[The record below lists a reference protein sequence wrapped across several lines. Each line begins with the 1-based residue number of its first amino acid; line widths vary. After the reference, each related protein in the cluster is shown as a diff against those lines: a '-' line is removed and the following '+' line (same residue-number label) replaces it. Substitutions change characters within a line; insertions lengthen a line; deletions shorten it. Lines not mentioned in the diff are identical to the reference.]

1 MHKCVCPIILT
12 FLLLMMQHFAI
23 AQAPDKRI
31 IYIGGGGIDNT
42 LNIQLMNEV
51 FGESNWEQLSYGS
64 IDTAGLFSTNTC
76 FIFIEGSFS
85 GSDDFDA
92 FYSVYFEE
100 FQNFVYNGGGLYI
113 NFLSAPSYESYL
125 GFDSIFRSSNLTLN
139 ASGVFLDINNKIYS
153 GPNYPITNPIDFSPE
168 IGFGRCY
175 GNFHG
180 SDFDTLIIDTT
191 NTRICLLEK
200 NYGAGQVICSQ
211 FAYTYPEYY
220 SEEHLDLRR
229 NILWH
234 LAPCL
239 HYEIDLGVQSIT
251 YPVAECNLALEH
263 LNVLIHNY
271 GYIDQSVFQVNFQI
285 DGGSIFS
292 ELMTETI
299 PSYLSDTIAL
309 TTLADLGLCG
319 PHIVKIWTSIEG
331 DTIHENDTIYFTI
344 TNICAPPANL
354 NYPIS
359 ICFTDAIFTP
369 EINVGSGGIFEGAG
383 VIDSLTGAFDP
394 SVFSNGT
401 EAVIQ
406 YEYATAI
413 DYEIS
418 TIAYDPPVIS
428 SPINVSF
435 EDNDDVDTL
444 NIGFNFIYYENT
456 YDTIF
461 PASNGYLSFGEAH
474 DTWYIGIPD
483 ETINNFI
490 ALAGND
496 LNILSGGSVYYETS
510 GAAPY
515 RKFVIKYDEMHL
527 NFPFYL
533 YVTVTAVLYETSGIV
548 ELYVDWLPEVDEGG
562 IVQGIVNDDGTKW
575 INTKNPEDI
584 PFKQKSWFI
593 GANDTAFRFTPI
605 LCPAIELDTIFIGP
619 QILMSSTPAIGGDN
633 NGTATASVTNGG
645 VAPFSFL
652 WETGATSPTI
662 TELAPEYYTV
672 SVTDSLGCITT
683 DSIQVGFE
691 VGINPLKLNG
701 LNIYPNPATNKI
713 IIEDNTRLNQTFT
726 ISLINLEGIK
736 GLNQAYTNIGKQSV
750 AVDQLPKGIYFIII
764 QMEDGKLFTSK
775 LVLQ

>member
-1 MHKCVCPIILT
+1 MHKNLYPILLTLIL
-12 FLLLMMQHFAI
+12 FILQRDAV

-31 IYIGGGGIDNT
+31 VYIGGGGIDNT

-51 FGESNWEQLSYGS
+51 FGVSNWEQLSYGS
-64 IDTAGLFSTNTC
+64 IDTTDLFSTNTC
-76 FIFIEGSFS
+76 FIFIEGSYAANE
-85 GSDDFDA
+85 DFEL
-92 FYSVYFEE
+92 FYSSYLSYFED
-100 FQNFVYNGGGLYI
+100 FVFNGGGLYI
-113 NFLSAPSYESYL
+113 NYRSYPSYEFYL
-125 GFDSIFRSSNLTLN
+125 GFDSIYRSNSISAN
-139 ASGVFLDINNKIYS
+139 SEGYILDVENPLFV
-153 GPNYPITNPIDFSPE
+153 GPFYPITNPVNFSPE
-168 IGFGRCY
+168 LGFAMCIGD
-175 GNFHG
+175 FHG
-180 SDFDTLIIDTT
+180 IDFDTLIIDTT
-191 NTRICLLEK
+191 YSRASLIK
-200 NYGAGQVICSQ
+200 KQYGEGSIVASQ
-211 FAYTYPEYY
+211 FYYDIEYY

-234 LAPCL
+234 SAPCL
-239 HYEIDLGVQSIT
+239 HSGIDLGVQSIT
-251 YPVAECNLALEH
+251 YPVAECNLAEEQ
-263 LNVLIHNY
+263 LNILIHNY
-271 GYIDQSVFQVNFQI
+271 GNADQSVFQVNFQI
-285 DGGSIFS
+285 DGGSIIS
-292 ELMTETI
+292 ELITETI
-299 PSYLSDTIAL
+299 PAYLSDTIVL
-309 TTLADLGLCG
+309 TTLADLSLCG
-319 PHIVKIWTSIEG
+319 DHSVKIWTIIEG
-331 DTIHENDTIYFTI
+331 DTIPENDTLYFTI
-344 TNICAPPANL
+344 NNICAPSANL
-354 NYPIS
+354 NYPIT
-359 ICFTDAIFTP
+359 ICSTDAIFTP
-369 EINVGSGGIFEGAG
+369 EINGGSGGIFEGAG

-394 SVFSNGT
+394 SVFNNGT

-652 WETGATSPTI
+652 WETGATSPII

-736 GLNQAYTNIGKQSV
+736 ALNQAYTNIGKQSV

-764 QMEDGKLFTSK
+764 QMEDGQLFTSK